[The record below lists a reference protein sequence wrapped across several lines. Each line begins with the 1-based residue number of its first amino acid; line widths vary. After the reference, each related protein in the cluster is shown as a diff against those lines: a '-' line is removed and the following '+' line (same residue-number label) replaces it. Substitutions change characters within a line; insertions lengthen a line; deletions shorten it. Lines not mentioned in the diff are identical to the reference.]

1 MGNAVVLA
9 LTVSFLSIT
18 TLQAQNRPALEAGEL
33 PRVVVLATGGTIAT
47 RFDPAV
53 GVDLG
58 LLTGEQIVA
67 AAPGLAEVASVDVE
81 QISNVGS
88 RNMTPE
94 IWRRLSSRVNELL
107 SSPDVTGIVVTHGTD
122 TLEETAFF
130 LDLTVTSD
138 KPVVLV
144 GAQRAPTYFDT
155 DGPRNLLD
163 AVRVAVSEESVGM
176 GTLVVMNGEINAAR
190 EVTKVHTLARETFR
204 ALEFGAL
211 GVADPGGVRFYRAPF
226 RRQTIPLR
234 ETDRLGRVDIVTEY
248 AGSDGRLI
256 RLLVEDE
263 APDGIVIAGLGLGH
277 VTSKTLAAIREARGR
292 GIPVVLSTRVYTG
305 RIVPLYAINNELL
318 ALGCVVADNLTPQ
331 KARILL
337 MLALTRTRSSA
348 ELQAY
353 FDR

>member
-1 MGNAVVLA
+1 MRSAVALA
-9 LTVSFLSIT
+9 LTVSFLFLSIP

-94 IWRRLSSRVNELL
+94 IWRRLGSRVNELL

-138 KPVVLV
+138 KP
-144 GAQRAPTYFDT
+144 GC
-155 DGPRNLLD
+155 PRGC
-163 AVRVAVSEESVGM
+163 ATS
-176 GTLVVMNGEINAAR
+176 
-190 EVTKVHTLARETFR
+190 
-204 ALEFGAL
+204 
-211 GVADPGGVRFYRAPF
+211 
-226 RRQTIPLR
+226 
-234 ETDRLGRVDIVTEY
+234 
-248 AGSDGRLI
+248 SDL
-256 RLLVEDE
+256 
-263 APDGIVIAGLGLGH
+263 
-277 VTSKTLAAIREARGR
+277 
-292 GIPVVLSTRVYTG
+292 
-305 RIVPLYAINNELL
+305 
-318 ALGCVVADNLTPQ
+318 
-331 KARILL
+331 
-337 MLALTRTRSSA
+337 
-348 ELQAY
+348 
-353 FDR
+353 F

>member
-1 MGNAVVLA
+1 MWRFHEECGCSCAHSVFLVHHHA
-9 LTVSFLSIT
+9 SSLSIT

-67 AAPGLAEVASVDVE
+67 AAPGLAELASVDVE

-94 IWRRLSSRVNELL
+94 IWRRLGSRVNELL

-155 DGPRNLLD
+155 DGPEICWTPFESPYPRNPS
-163 AVRVAVSEESVGM
+163 AW
-176 GTLVVMNGEINAAR
+176 AR
-190 EVTKVHTLARETFR
+190 WWF
-204 ALEFGAL
+204 
-211 GVADPGGVRFYRAPF
+211 
-226 RRQTIPLR
+226 
-234 ETDRLGRVDIVTEY
+234 
-248 AGSDGRLI
+248 
-256 RLLVEDE
+256 
-263 APDGIVIAGLGLGH
+263 
-277 VTSKTLAAIREARGR
+277 
-292 GIPVVLSTRVYTG
+292 
-305 RIVPLYAINNELL
+305 
-318 ALGCVVADNLTPQ
+318 
-331 KARILL
+331 
-337 MLALTRTRSSA
+337 
-348 ELQAY
+348 
-353 FDR
+353 